1 MLCYLGYMVNIA
13 DRKFEHIALANK
25 SQINNSLINE
35 LFDYEPLFGVHPKEL
50 DLSISFLNKTMN
62 APLWISSMT
71 GGTGS
76 AKIINQNLA
85 TVAGEFGLG
94 MGLGSCRPLLDNSKD
109 FEDFNLRQ
117 YIGDDSPFFANLGIA
132 QLEEL
137 IEQNKVSSIT
147 EMLNRLR
154 ADGLIVHVNPL
165 QEWYQ
170 PEGDR
175 YHKSPLETISAL
187 IEADIPLVVKEV
199 GQGFGP
205 RSIKKLLE
213 LPIAGLELSGFGG
226 TNFSKLEKLR
236 ETDNNLARPE
246 DIMFVGHTALEMINN
261 INIFQKELN
270 SKCLCR
276 NIIISGGIS
285 NTLEGYWLNEKLELP
300 SVTGRAKAYLDHAT
314 NIDDLRSFIKGQIDT
329 LKMAKCFLV
338 AK

>member
-1 MLCYLGYMVNIA
+1 MVNIA
-13 DRKFEHIALANK
+13 DRKFEHIVLADK
-25 SQINNSLINE
+25 SQINKTEINK
-35 LFDYEPLFGVHPKEL
+35 LFDYEPLFGVHPQEV
-50 DLSISFLNKTMN
+50 DLSLNFLNKSMK

-76 AKIINQNLA
+76 AKVINQNLA
-85 TVAGEFGLG
+85 KVAGEFGLG

-117 YIGDDSPFFANLGIA
+117 YLGDSSPFFANLGIA
-132 QLEEL
+132 QLEDL
-137 IEQNKVSSIT
+137 IDQNKLSEIT
-147 EMLNRLR
+147 AMLKRLDS
-154 ADGLIVHVNPL
+154 DGLIVHVNPL

-175 YHKSPLETISAL
+175 FKRSPLETIEAL
-187 IEADIPLVVKEV
+187 LTAQIPVVVKEV

-213 LPIAGLELSGFGG
+213 LPILGLELAGFGG

-236 ETDNNLARPE
+236 EKEKDLSRPK
-246 DIMFVGHTALEMINN
+246 DLMFVGHTALEMIDQ
-261 INIFQKELN
+261 INQFNKELN
-270 SKCLCR
+270 DKCLCK

-285 NTLEGYWLNEKLELP
+285 NTLEGHWLNEKLELP
-300 SVTGRAKAYLDHAT
+300 SVIGRAKAYLDHAT
-314 NIDDLRSFIKGQIDT
+314 NIDDLRGLVQGQIDT
-329 LKMAKCFLV
+329 LKMAKSFLV

>member
-1 MLCYLGYMVNIA
+1 MVNIA
-13 DRKFEHIALANK
+13 DRKFEHIVLADK
-25 SQINNSLINE
+25 SQVDKTQLNN
-35 LFDYEPLFGVHPKEL
+35 LFDYEPLFSAHPKEI
-50 DLSISFLNKTMN
+50 DLSLQFLNKSMK

-85 TVAGEFGLG
+85 TIAGEYGLG

-109 FEDFNLRQ
+109 FSDFNLRK
-117 YIGDDSPFFANLGIA
+117 YIGNDSPFYANLGIA

-137 IEQNKVSSIT
+137 VEQGKLAQIS
-147 EMLNRLR
+147 ELLKRLES
-154 ADGLIVHVNPL
+154 DGLIVHINPL

-175 YHKSPLETISAL
+175 FSKSPLETIETLLAS
-187 IEADIPLVVKEV
+187 EIPVVVKEV

-213 LPIAGLELSGFGG
+213 LPLQGLELSGFGG

-236 ETDNNLARPE
+236 EKEPNLTRP
-246 DIMFVGHTALEMINN
+246 DDLMFVGHSALEMINQ
-261 INIFQKELN
+261 INLFNKELN
-270 SKCLCR
+270 DKCLCK

-285 NTLEGYWLNEKLELP
+285 NTLEGHWLSEKLELT
-300 SVTGRAKAYLDHAT
+300 SVVGRAKGYLDHAT
-314 NIDDLRSFIKGQIDT
+314 NIDELRSFVEGQIST
-329 LKMAKCFLV
+329 LKMAKAYLV